1 MITRDTHSHTRKPTV
16 SWYYRYRNKGGCN
29 CMVCGYNATSFLW
42 RGKPRRQTGLR
53 RRSGQ
58 RHAQHA
64 RSSRKRA
71 GIARRDAVCQGQ
83 DGPKAVWPLHT
94 AIDGGRCA
102 GFMECCSAAELGP
115 IAKRDR
121 DEARALSRS
130 TLWATYDSSRL
141 LLSGLMCSADT
152 AATDQAGTK
161 RGSSRALLIS
171 STYHVLTVSVV
182 CSTD

>member
-1 MITRDTHSHTRKPTV
+1 MHGASLQ
-16 SWYYRYRNKGGCN
+16 CN
-29 CMVCGYNATSFLW
+29 IVPVA
-42 RGKPRRQTGLR
+42 RQTATANRAPETLR
-53 RRSGQ
+53 AEPRAAREKQPKARRNSRARRGMSRARRSE
-58 RHAQHA
+58 
-64 RSSRKRA
+64 SSVA
-71 GIARRDAVCQGQ
+71 IAHCDRWRQG
-83 DGPKAVWPLHT
+83 
-94 AIDGGRCA
+94 CA

-121 DEARALSRS
+121 DEASALSRS

-171 STYHVLTVSVV
+171 STCHVLTVSVV
-182 CSTD
+182 CSTN